1 MTNKI
6 ILITGV
12 SSGFGRAFAEAA
24 LAAGYTVIGT
34 VRNEDGRR
42 EFEAIEPKRAKSL
55 ILDVTDFGAI
65 NPSISKVQHEIGPV
79 DVLVNNAGYGH
90 EGILEES
97 SLEDM
102 RRQFEVNVF
111 GAVALMK
118 AVLPTMRRRR
128 SGHIINIT
136 SMGGY
141 ITMPGIA
148 YYCGSKF
155 ALEGITE
162 TLAKEVKGFGIHVT
176 AVAPGSF
183 RTDWAG
189 RSMVRSSRSIADYDS
204 VFDPIRKAREEKS
217 GHQAGDPIKAAEVL
231 LKLLTTENP
240 PVHLL
245 LGSDALKLVRE
256 KIDSLA
262 GEITAWEDVTLS
274 TDTEGDDCVLYMTT
288 DGRYGEQAHV
298 KRSKALS
305 RLALLRFAGLS
316 QINPK
321 SQSECSGLNWR
332 IRPGKAP
339 DPVSVAALRRLT
351 SLWVTPSL
359 LADPSPSNRESNS
372 RRQLSHRRGRTLNRC
387 DRPRRLCGESSLSQA
402 NRTAAHPAG
411 NRKSQLFRAPLVYD
425 NCRKVGRPKHPSSL
439 GSRS

>member
-1 MTNKI
+1 MTNRI

-24 LAAGYTVIGT
+24 LVAGYTVIGT
-34 VRNEDGRR
+34 VRSEDARQ

-65 NPSISKVQHEIGPV
+65 DPSISKVENEIGPV

-118 AVLPTMRRRR
+118 AVLPTMRKRR

-189 RSMVRSSRSIADYDS
+189 RSMVRSSRSIADYDC

-231 LKLLTTENP
+231 LKLLATENP

-274 TDTEGDDCVLYMTT
+274 TDFG
-288 DGRYGEQAHV
+288 
-298 KRSKALS
+298 
-305 RLALLRFAGLS
+305 
-316 QINPK
+316 
-321 SQSECSGLNWR
+321 SQSSVGSAVTASPQE
-332 IRPGKAP
+332 IKGK
-339 DPVSVAALRRLT
+339 R
-351 SLWVTPSL
+351 
-359 LADPSPSNRESNS
+359 
-372 RRQLSHRRGRTLNRC
+372 
-387 DRPRRLCGESSLSQA
+387 
-402 NRTAAHPAG
+402 
-411 NRKSQLFRAPLVYD
+411 
-425 NCRKVGRPKHPSSL
+425 
-439 GSRS
+439 

>member
-1 MTNKI
+1 MTDKI

-24 LAAGYTVIGT
+24 LREGYTVIGT
-34 VRNEDGRR
+34 VRNEYARK
-42 EFEAIEPKRAKSL
+42 EFETIEPKRAKSL
-55 ILDVTDFGAI
+55 ILDVTNFAAI
-65 NPSISKVQHEIGPV
+65 APSISKIEHEIGPV

-97 SLEDM
+97 SLEDL

-111 GAVALMK
+111 GAVSMMK
-118 AVLPTMRRRR
+118 AILPTMRRRR
-128 SGHIINIT
+128 SGRIINIT

-155 ALEGITE
+155 ALEGISE
-162 TLAKEVKGFGIHVT
+162 TLAKEVKGLGIHVT

-189 RSMVRSSRSIADYDS
+189 RSMVRSGRSIADYDS

-231 LKLLTTENP
+231 LKLLATENP

-262 GEITAWEDVTLS
+262 SEITAWEDVTLS
-274 TDTEGDDCVLYMTT
+274 TDFGSHSSAASSSGFAPGNKE
-288 DGRYGEQAHV
+288 
-298 KRSKALS
+298 KR
-305 RLALLRFAGLS
+305 
-316 QINPK
+316 
-321 SQSECSGLNWR
+321 
-332 IRPGKAP
+332 
-339 DPVSVAALRRLT
+339 
-351 SLWVTPSL
+351 
-359 LADPSPSNRESNS
+359 
-372 RRQLSHRRGRTLNRC
+372 
-387 DRPRRLCGESSLSQA
+387 
-402 NRTAAHPAG
+402 
-411 NRKSQLFRAPLVYD
+411 
-425 NCRKVGRPKHPSSL
+425 
-439 GSRS
+439 